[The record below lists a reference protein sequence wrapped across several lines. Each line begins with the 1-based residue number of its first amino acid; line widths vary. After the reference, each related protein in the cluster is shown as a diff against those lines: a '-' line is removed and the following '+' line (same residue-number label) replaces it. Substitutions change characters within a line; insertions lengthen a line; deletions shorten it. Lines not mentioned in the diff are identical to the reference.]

1 MTQSIFQS
9 SACLQGGAVVD
20 GMLYKYADPTDA
32 LPALP
37 LADDEMEFEYY
48 QH

>member
-1 MTQSIFQS
+1 
-9 SACLQGGAVVD
+9 
-20 GMLYKYADPTDA
+20 MLYKYADPTDA

-48 QH
+48 QHWETNASRVETQYLQINWK

>member
-1 MTQSIFQS
+1 
-9 SACLQGGAVVD
+9 
-20 GMLYKYADPTDA
+20 MLYKYADPTDA

-37 LADDEMEFEYY
+37 LADDEMDEMEFEYY